1 MKAEAAAPDPRAVVM
16 PVAEFCEANRL
27 SRPWFYRLMQR
38 GQAPRSFLLGRKRYV
53 SVEDAVEWARKM
65 SATGAA

>member
-1 MKAEAAAPDPRAVVM
+1 MT
-16 PVAEFCEANRL
+16 VADFCEANRL

-38 GQAPRSFLLGRKRYV
+38 GEAPRSFLLGRKRYV

-65 SATGAA
+65 SAKGAA